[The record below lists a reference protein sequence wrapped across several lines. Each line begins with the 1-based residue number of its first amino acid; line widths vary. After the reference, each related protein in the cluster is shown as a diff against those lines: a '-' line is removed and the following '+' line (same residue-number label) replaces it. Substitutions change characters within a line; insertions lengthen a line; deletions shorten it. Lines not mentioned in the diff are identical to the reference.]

1 MRYFAI
7 FSIGFLLLSLP
18 GIALGQSLGT
28 LARKQRQQ
36 REAQS
41 SKSTLLTNYEA
52 KKPGK
57 AFKPRFDATKMDDV
71 DYLIGQL
78 KNHRV
83 APDVFISLARHKSQ
97 AAPRLLAMLEDPK
110 PANRIP
116 PAKALIILGNSEGLA
131 AMLPLLPKKDEIG
144 RKREFNGAGT
154 DENGESF
161 QKAVQRTY
169 EITHAKNLCHF
180 GLWRFAQGAEVG
192 ADVLVKKFSSRK
204 NFDVTKSPD
213 RGQKIITDS
222 LRNRDPNIRRTAIS
236 LVSVLSKG
244 NDFGYDARGSASA
257 NKVPIQQ
264 IVSFIATRSAPVRK
278 RKATGKGKKG
288 AKKG

>member
-1 MRYFAI
+1 M
-7 FSIGFLLLSLP
+7 
-18 GIALGQSLGT
+18 
-28 LARKQRQQ
+28 
-36 REAQS
+36 
-41 SKSTLLTNYEA
+41 
-52 KKPGK
+52 
-57 AFKPRFDATKMDDV
+57 

-78 KNHRV
+78 KNSRV
-83 APDVFISLARHKSQ
+83 APNVFISLARHKSQ

-144 RKREFNGAGT
+144 RKREFNGVGT
-154 DENGESF
+154 DENGEGF

-180 GLWRFAQGAEVG
+180 GLCRFAQGEKVG
-192 ADVLVKKFSSRK
+192 AGVLVKKFSARK

-244 NDFGYDARGSASA
+244 NDFGYDAHGSASA
-257 NKVPIQQ
+257 NKVPIQH

-278 RKATGKGKKG
+278 RKAPGKGKKG
-288 AKKG
+288 AKNG